1 MKNLLLS
8 IIAFWGIIVLFS
20 SSCKKPDAG
29 KESSV
34 NPLDTLTQFSGLV
47 VPSSGSLEIELSN
60 MFGLMP
66 VTLTSQIYSTPAG
79 DTFNI
84 EDLRYYFTNFSLQ
97 RKSGEWINL
106 KNYHLISHKDPASM
120 KLRLVGVPAGHY
132 SNIRVSLGVDSVA
145 NTSGLQEGALDP
157 SWGMFWTWNTGYIFF
172 RISGRNPSSGVSYS
186 LDLGGNENLPEV
198 TCSLENFKVKT
209 TVAKLKLKVDMAEM
223 FMNPFEYSF
232 AKDGRAIH
240 TNTAPGA
247 FKLSSNMRDMVSIL
261 SLTE

>member
-1 MKNLLLS
+1 MNKIVVALIAGFVSSLLL
-8 IIAFWGIIVLFS
+8 V
-20 SSCKKPDAG
+20 SSCKKDG
-29 KESSV
+29 GETQSNN

-47 VPSSGSLEIELSN
+47 LPSSGSIDVEVSN

-66 VTLTSQIYSTPAG
+66 VTLNSQIYSTSAG

-97 RKSGEWINL
+97 RKSGEWVNL
-106 KNYHLISHKDPASM
+106 KNYHLISQKDPASM
-120 KLRLVGVPAGHY
+120 KIRLVGVPAGHY
-132 SNIRVSLGVDSVA
+132 MNIRVSLGVDSVA

-172 RISGRNPSSGVSYS
+172 RISGRNPNSGVSYS

-261 SLTE
+261 TLSE